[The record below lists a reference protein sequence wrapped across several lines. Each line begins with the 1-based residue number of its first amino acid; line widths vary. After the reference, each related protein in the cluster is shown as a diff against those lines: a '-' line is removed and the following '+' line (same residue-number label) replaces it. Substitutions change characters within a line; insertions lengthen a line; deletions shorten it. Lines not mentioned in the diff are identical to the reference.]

1 MQGCLAK
8 VGWCDCVCL
17 HSNDFADNERVKSNN
32 LNTQSPSISNLS
44 AHVDLFLL
52 VRIYVSSPSLPGL
65 SSNMLQ
71 GWADLF
77 SAVHGVHIAFI
88 LCICKQSRPAANA
101 TFRRWSSCSCV
112 TCVIFPYKNW
122 KVRSTS
128 FSNSPTPSYTACVW
142 HTRMQPHKHTQQ
154 QLPRHIQPF
163 LPGAGTAWDI
173 DAWFT
178 SWSGAEH
185 VWQQGP

>member
-1 MQGCLAK
+1 MSTWSQT
-8 VGWCDCVCL
+8 
-17 HSNDFADNERVKSNN
+17 N

-52 VRIYVSSPSLPGL
+52 VRVYVSSPSLPGL

-77 SAVHGVHIAFI
+77 SGVHGVHIALI
-88 LCICKQSRPAANA
+88 LCLLPMLRSVDEAPAHVWHV
-101 TFRRWSSCSCV
+101 WSSPTRIGRWDPQALATPQHQATPHAYGIRGCSH
-112 TCVIFPYKNW
+112 TNTHNSSFLVISSLFCQAREPPG
-122 KVRSTS
+122 TL
-128 FSNSPTPSYTACVW
+128 
-142 HTRMQPHKHTQQ
+142 TR
-154 QLPRHIQPF
+154 
-163 LPGAGTAWDI
+163 
-173 DAWFT
+173 WFT